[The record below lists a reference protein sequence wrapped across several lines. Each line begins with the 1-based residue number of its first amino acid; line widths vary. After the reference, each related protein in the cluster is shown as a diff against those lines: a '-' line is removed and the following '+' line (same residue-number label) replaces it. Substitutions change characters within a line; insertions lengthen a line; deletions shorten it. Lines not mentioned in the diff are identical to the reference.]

1 MAKLITWVGAVNPL
15 KCAVFFNS
23 LKKPKYHIDIS
34 TYLAFQMLELF
45 EINYILT
52 AETK

>member
-23 LKKPKYHIDIS
+23 LKKPKYHIS

-45 EINYILT
+45 EINYIVT